1 MFDLGPAA
9 ERVAGLLAATRD
21 EQLSDATPCPNTII
35 GDLID
40 HIGTLTLAFTA
51 KAEKRDDGM
60 SSPPPPP
67 SGANLRAGWRERIGH
82 DLERLVAAWRD
93 PAAWRG
99 MTKAGGIDLPA
110 EVAGLVVLDELIVH
124 GWDLAVATRQ
134 PYDPATEEIDAAIG
148 FVSSFDAPRDGSL
161 FGPVVPVSAH
171 APALDRLLG
180 LTGRDPAWAA
190 GR

>member
-35 GDLID
+35 GDLVD

-99 MTKAGGIDLPA
+99 MTKAGGIDLPT

-124 GWDLAVATRQ
+124 GSPEACREHIARYVENGVDTPVLAIAGVDSLHALRQ
-134 PYDPATEEIDAAIG
+134 L
-148 FVSSFDAPRDGSL
+148 APR
-161 FGPVVPVSAH
+161 
-171 APALDRLLG
+171 
-180 LTGRDPAWAA
+180 
-190 GR
+190 